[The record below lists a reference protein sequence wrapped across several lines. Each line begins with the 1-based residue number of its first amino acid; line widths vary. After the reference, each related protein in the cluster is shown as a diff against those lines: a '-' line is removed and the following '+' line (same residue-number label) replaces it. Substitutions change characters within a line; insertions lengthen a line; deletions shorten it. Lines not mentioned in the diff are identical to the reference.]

1 MENSRRERER
11 GIGSLCGVESSRN
24 SSDARLLTFRLGR
37 EERVGVERGEE
48 RLSLSFRGFTLNVCR
63 DFRDFE
69 LPFTNSGH
77 SSFFKVVKSREQASS
92 ASLREIYSGWTI
104 KNTESRRWN
113 IETRCKDRDILFNQL
128 GFSISWM
135 NFISISITKFY
146 RDDRFI
152 KKKNS

>member
-24 SSDARLLTFRLGR
+24 SSDARLLTFRLER

-92 ASLREIYSGWTI
+92 ASLRGIYSEGERLKIPNFVDET
-104 KNTESRRWN
+104 SRRVAKTE
-113 IETRCKDRDILFNQL
+113 I
-128 GFSISWM
+128 
-135 NFISISITKFY
+135 FY
-146 RDDRFI
+146 LI
-152 KKKNS
+152 N

>member
-24 SSDARLLTFRLGR
+24 SSDARLLTFRLER
-37 EERVGVERGEE
+37 EERVGVERGEV

-92 ASLREIYSGWTI
+92 ASLREIYSG
-104 KNTESRRWN
+104 
-113 IETRCKDRDILFNQL
+113 
-128 GFSISWM
+128 
-135 NFISISITKFY
+135 
-146 RDDRFI
+146 
-152 KKKNS
+152 